1 MQSLS
6 PAYIKTPA
14 RAILP
19 QNGAQEGKQVTT
31 KDFREKA
38 AALDGLLGVGQC
50 FDMTARDLTIGGRAA
65 RLWVVNGYAQEDILE
80 RVIAGWQSLPPLDEL
95 SDPEQFCRR
104 YVSAC
109 DAQPVTE
116 GRK

>member
-31 KDFREKA
+31 KDFREKT

-65 RLWVVNGYAQEDILE
+65 RLWVVNGYAQDDLLEDVYKRQAAGSGVSGILFSSYIF
-80 RVIAGWQSLPPLDEL
+80 RVPLGA
-95 SDPEQFCRR
+95 RR
-104 YVSAC
+104 APSAW
-109 DAQPVTE
+109 
-116 GRK
+116 